1 VALTANKELFALER
15 VGRDTALA
23 DRLAGLTDADY
34 TRLPVFAEREAI
46 QREKLNLPLRP
57 TTTIGSFPQTKEI
70 RSTRLAFRRGD
81 ITEAEYDAFVEAR
94 TDEWIKW
101 QEEV

>member
-1 VALTANKELFALER
+1 V
-15 VGRDTALA
+15 LA

-46 QREKLNLPLRP
+46 QREKLNLPLLP

-70 RSTRLAFRRGD
+70 RKNAWLSAKEISQKKNTIHLL
-81 ITEAEYDAFVEAR
+81 
-94 TDEWIKW
+94 KLK
-101 QEEV
+101 